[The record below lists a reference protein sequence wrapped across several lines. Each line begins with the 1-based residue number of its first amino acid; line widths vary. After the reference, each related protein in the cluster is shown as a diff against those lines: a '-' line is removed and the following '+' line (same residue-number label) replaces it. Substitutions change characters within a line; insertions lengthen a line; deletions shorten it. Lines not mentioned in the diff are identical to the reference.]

1 MRKII
6 LSFIV
11 IILSFSN
18 ISLAN
23 GIVSNQSLLQAEAF
37 LDYQNGNDIILND
50 ENIKDLNIRLAQKE
64 LSLCDLEKY
73 PQKIDKQYLI
83 NKINSAF
90 TIVDDYNYLDNDL
103 INDNDKKILRDEL
116 NINNI
121 NDDIKY
127 GVVLRRSNIRT
138 IPTNQGLYESLLSK
152 KFDYLQETVVDPST
166 AVIVLHI
173 SKNNKFYYIQTSDYT
188 GWVSSS
194 NIALATKEDW
204 LKYLK
209 PQEFMIVTDNKKVI
223 PFNGEML
230 IYQMGAKIPII
241 KKNGNDK
248 FLMPYNGNKGLE
260 YYYLNINNSIGL
272 NKGYLS
278 YTTNNIVKQSYKML
292 GDVYGWGGLENS
304 VDCSSFVQNIYK
316 TVGIILPRNADQQ
329 ENSLLVHD
337 YSKMS
342 SVAKKNDINKLTK
355 GSLLFMDGHVMIYLG
370 SIDNEPYIIHALGS
384 YSIKQDDNSMKKIPI
399 LKVVVSDLNL
409 QRYSGKS
416 FLASLTSAAEIK

>member
-127 GVVLRRSNIRT
+127 GVVLRRS
-138 IPTNQGLYESLLSK
+138 K
-152 KFDYLQETVVDPST
+152 
-166 AVIVLHI
+166 
-173 SKNNKFYYIQTSDYT
+173 
-188 GWVSSS
+188 SS
-194 NIALATKEDW
+194 
-204 LKYLK
+204 
-209 PQEFMIVTDNKKVI
+209 
-223 PFNGEML
+223 
-230 IYQMGAKIPII
+230 
-241 KKNGNDK
+241 
-248 FLMPYNGNKGLE
+248 PY
-260 YYYLNINNSIGL
+260 
-272 NKGYLS
+272 
-278 YTTNNIVKQSYKML
+278 
-292 GDVYGWGGLENS
+292 
-304 VDCSSFVQNIYK
+304 
-316 TVGIILPRNADQQ
+316 
-329 ENSLLVHD
+329 
-337 YSKMS
+337 
-342 SVAKKNDINKLTK
+342 
-355 GSLLFMDGHVMIYLG
+355 
-370 SIDNEPYIIHALGS
+370 
-384 YSIKQDDNSMKKIPI
+384 
-399 LKVVVSDLNL
+399 
-409 QRYSGKS
+409 
-416 FLASLTSAAEIK
+416 